1 MRGGVPPEQP
11 QGGTDP
17 WAAFGYIVSGVGV
30 YGLLGWGLS
39 VWLDASWPIPVGI
52 LIGAGLGLVLVFYQ
66 TMRIPDGTDNSS
78 KTDSKTDSESE
89 PDDPPADSD
98 GQRPTDRGET

>member
-1 MRGGVPPEQP
+1 MRGGVPPQQP

-17 WAAFGYIVSGVGV
+17 WAAFGYLVSGVAV

-39 VWLDASWPIPVGI
+39 VWIDASWPIPVGI

-66 TMRIPDGTDNSS
+66 TMRIPDTSDNSS
-78 KTDSKTDSESE
+78 DTDSQSE
-89 PDDPPADSD
+89 PDDPHDP
-98 GQRPTDRGET
+98 GPTDRGET

>member
-11 QGGTDP
+11 QGGADP
-17 WAAFGYIVSGVGV
+17 WAAFGYLVSGVGA

-52 LIGAGLGLVLVFYQ
+52 LVGAAFGLLLVYYQLV
-66 TMRIPDGTDNSS
+66 RNTDTSS
-78 KTDSKTDSESE
+78 TTSTTDSSESE
-89 PDDPPADSD
+89 PADPRDN
-98 GQRPTDRGET
+98 GPTDRGKTE